1 MRKQFIATTLIAAAS
16 IAFGGTALAQ
26 TTENPS
32 TGHATQP
39 STGLSQE
46 AKDAKE
52 HAKGEYKARKQIADA
67 NKALNKSE
75 CEVHAD
81 GMAEHACKKNA
92 RAIAK
97 QEKAEAKMDY
107 VNEKKAIREKSD
119 EMKQTQQ

>member
-1 MRKQFIATTLIAAAS
+1 MRKQFIAATLIATS
-16 IAFGGTALAQ
+16 LGFGGAAMAQ
-26 TTENPS
+26 TAENPS
-32 TGHATQP
+32 TGRAIP
-39 STGLSQE
+39 ANTGLSDD

-52 HAKGEYKARKQIADA
+52 HAKGEYKARKKVADA

-107 VNEKKAIREKSD
+107 TNEKKAIREKN
-119 EMKQTQQ
+119 EQLKQTQQ